1 MLPGYINVRAV
12 CGTTDGRKVAMLSPV
27 LPELRDDEPVFRA
40 VILDV
45 LKRAAAEGDPPGE
58 LDETTLAISFPEPHD
73 LL

>member
-1 MLPGYINVRAV
+1 
-12 CGTTDGRKVAMLSPV
+12 MLSPV
-27 LPELRDDEPVFRA
+27 LPELRADEPVFRA

-58 LDETTLAISFPEPHD
+58 LNETTLAISFPEPHD